1 MLDATNLWQTKSS
14 LVTINRR
21 NAQSIR
27 VDVPLNVVASI
38 LNGRIASVQVLRV
51 EVLRVAKVRELDEIY
66 NEGAQDVGLSQN
78 NIFVSLV

>member
-51 EVLRVAKVRELDEIY
+51 AKVRELDEIY
-66 NEGAQDVGLSQN
+66 NEGSQDVGLPQN